1 MMRRVIGL
9 TPRVLGAAVA
19 GALCLTGCGSGGGGN
34 ATPPPTLPR
43 TLATALA
50 ARSEAVADALAAGD
64 SCRASTLAAELQRET
79 IAAIN
84 SGRVVGA
91 LQEPLSASVNDLVG
105 RVKCVPPPQPPA
117 KEHGHGKHKDHGK
130 KDKEGD

>member
-19 GALCLTGCGSGGGGN
+19 GALCLAGCGGGAEH

-43 TLATALA
+43 TLATELA
-50 ARSEAVADALAAGD
+50 ARSDAVADALVAGD
-64 SCRASTLAAELQRET
+64 SCRASTLVAELQRET

-84 SGRVVGA
+84 SGRVRGA
-91 LQEPLSASVNDLVG
+91 LLEPLSASVNDLAA
-105 RVKCVPPPQPPA
+105 RVKCVPPPQPPG
-117 KEHGHGKHKDHGK
+117 KGRGKHKDHGK

>member
-1 MMRRVIGL
+1 M
-9 TPRVLGAAVA
+9 VA
-19 GALCLTGCGSGGGGN
+19 GALCLAGCGGN
-34 ATPPPTLPR
+34 GAEHATPPPTLPR

-50 ARSEAVADALAAGD
+50 ARSDAVADALATGD

-84 SGRVVGA
+84 NGRIVGA
-91 LQEPLSASVNDLVG
+91 LQEPVSASVNDLVA

-117 KEHGHGKHKDHGK
+117 KGHGRGKHKDHGEK
-130 KDKEGD
+130 GKEGD

>member
-1 MMRRVIGL
+1 MMRRVIGMI
-9 TPRVLGAAVA
+9 A
-19 GALCLTGCGSGGGGN
+19 GALCLAGCGGGGAEH
-34 ATPPPTLPR
+34 ATPPMLPR

-50 ARSEAVADALAAGD
+50 ARSDAVADALAAGD

-91 LQEPLSASVNDLVG
+91 LLEPLSASVNDLVA
-105 RVKCVPPPQPPA
+105 RVKCIPPPQPPA
-117 KEHGHGKHKDHGK
+117 KEHGRGKHKDHGK